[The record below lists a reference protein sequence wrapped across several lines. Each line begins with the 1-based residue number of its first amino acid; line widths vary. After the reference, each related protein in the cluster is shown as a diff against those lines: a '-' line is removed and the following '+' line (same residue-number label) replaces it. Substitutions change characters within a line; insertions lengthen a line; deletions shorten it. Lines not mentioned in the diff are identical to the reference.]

1 MKIIA
6 VSSSTY
12 SQVEA
17 SLWKDDK
24 FQPISDYKIKI
35 ELGDGSVVEAGVF
48 EVTKKPKREF
58 HACISTQAG
67 CKFKCSFCSS
77 GASGFERDLSRDEIL
92 KEISLLARLAKVE
105 SFDRLMYM
113 GIGEPLDNFDNVVGS
128 IQQLLEINPRY
139 IGRISLATIG
149 ILPKLHKLALL
160 KLPLRRIWVSLHAA
174 SDEKR
179 VKIMPISKVY
189 KAKELVVA
197 AKAFAKIS
205 GTETWLNYMIF
216 QDFNDSLEDASMLV
230 ELLKDTED
238 DLSVVITVP
247 NGERSGYIGGSL
259 DDVHR
264 FQNYLIELGMKN
276 HTEHFFSVGHSSNA
290 GCGEFVFYPIST
302 KSSSL

>member
-17 SLWKDDK
+17 SLWKDDR
-24 FQPISDYKIKI
+24 FQPVSDHKVKI
-35 ELGDGSVVEAGVF
+35 ELHDGSIVEAGVF
-48 EVTKKPKREF
+48 EVTKGLKKEF

-77 GASGFERDLSRDEIL
+77 GARGFERDLSRDEIL
-92 KEISLLARLAKVE
+92 EEISILAKLAE
-105 SFDRLMYM
+105 IGSFDRLMYM

-128 IQQLLEINPRY
+128 MQQLLEINPVY
-139 IGRISLATIG
+139 VGRISLATIG

-179 VKIMPISKVY
+179 LQIMPISKAY
-189 KAKELVVA
+189 KAKELVSA
-197 AKAFAKIS
+197 AKAFAEIS

-216 QDFNDSLEDASMLV
+216 QGFNDSLEDASMLV

-247 NGERSGYIGGSL
+247 NGERSGYVGGSL

-264 FQNYLIELGMKN
+264 FQDYLIELGMKN
-276 HTEHFFSVGHSSNA
+276 RTEHFFSVGRSSNA
-290 GCGEFVFYPIST
+290 GCGEFVFYPSST
-302 KSSSL
+302 QSGSL